1 MTGMELVV
9 WNAARRLAWLVI
21 GSLVCVAVPF
31 VHDSRIGPVPA
42 AAGGLALALLA
53 ASVFPLLRARRML
66 VVAARPD
73 DVPPASQAYRANPK
87 GDDRD
92 PVERAATHHAAI
104 ALILLAVA
112 GSLVVVAAAA
122 R

>member
-1 MTGMELVV
+1 VELVV

-21 GSLVCVAVPF
+21 GSMVCVAVPF
-31 VHDSRIGPVPA
+31 VHDARIGTLPA
-42 AAGGLALALLA
+42 AVGGLALALLA

-66 VVAARPD
+66 VAAARPPG
-73 DVPPASQAYRANPK
+73 VPRASQAYRANAK
-87 GDDRD
+87 ADDMD